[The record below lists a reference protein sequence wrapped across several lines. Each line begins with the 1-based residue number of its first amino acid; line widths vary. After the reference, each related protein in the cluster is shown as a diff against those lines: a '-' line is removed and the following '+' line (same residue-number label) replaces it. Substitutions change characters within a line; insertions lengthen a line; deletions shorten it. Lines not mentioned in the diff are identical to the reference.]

1 MISFLD
7 QQKEQFFEQKEKVS
21 KLLEVEKRKK
31 EEEEEKEKEK
41 QEKQKQK
48 KIELPPWARWIK
60 FKTLFEISRRQR
72 ILQFAKSYSKFIYF
86 VKKGHKK
93 KMSSMQ
99 AALNKKGRKFA
110 IIYARITKS
119 NLFLTFKSQFMIE
132 GLFGRPY
139 ENI

>member
-7 QQKEQFFEQKEKVS
+7 QQKEQFYK
-21 KLLEVEKRKK
+21 
-31 EEEEEKEKEK
+31 EKEKEQIK
-41 QEKQKQK
+41 ETNKLIENRKQKEKEEK
-48 KIELPPWARWIK
+48 KEEVELPPWARWIR
-60 FKTLFEISRRQR
+60 FKTLFEISRKQR

>member
-7 QQKEQFFEQKEKVS
+7 QQKEQFYK
-21 KLLEVEKRKK
+21 
-31 EEEEEKEKEK
+31 EKEKEQIK
-41 QEKQKQK
+41 ETNKLKEEV
-48 KIELPPWARWIK
+48 ELPPWARWIR
-60 FKTLFEISRRQR
+60 FKTLFEISRKQR

>member
-31 EEEEEKEKEK
+31 EELLVVEKRKKEEE
-41 QEKQKQK
+41 
-48 KIELPPWARWIK
+48 IELPPWARWIK